1 VVAGAFALAAVAVSV
16 IFYRLEEYSRRHLA
30 FVAAVGGLVVIYT
43 ILNLR
48 RREPDPLLAGSTA
61 RLMKFLIFVFFA
73 GVYWETL

>member
-1 VVAGAFALAAVAVSV
+1 
-16 IFYRLEEYSRRHLA
+16 
-30 FVAAVGGLVVIYT
+30 VVIYT